1 MTHPAHDT
9 SQVMIPRPSDQ
20 AIRKIIGTLYDL
32 KKTSLKIVAVVLAL
46 APNMAAA
53 QSAVPDPSVP
63 GSGYKIPETPR
74 TSGQPLDAN
83 QVDPGRPGDGY
94 RIAPAPRTS
103 PEPLAADVQDSGIP
117 GNGYQ
122 MRAPQE
128 RPAGEGK

>member
-1 MTHPAHDT
+1 MTPPAHDM
-9 SQVMIPRPSDQ
+9 SQVLTPRPSDQ
-20 AIRKIIGTLYDL
+20 AIRKIIGTSYDL
-32 KKTSLKIVAVVLAL
+32 NTFLKIVAVVLAL

-103 PEPLAADVQDSGIP
+103 PEPLAADVQDP
-117 GNGYQ
+117 G
-122 MRAPQE
+122 
-128 RPAGEGK
+128 